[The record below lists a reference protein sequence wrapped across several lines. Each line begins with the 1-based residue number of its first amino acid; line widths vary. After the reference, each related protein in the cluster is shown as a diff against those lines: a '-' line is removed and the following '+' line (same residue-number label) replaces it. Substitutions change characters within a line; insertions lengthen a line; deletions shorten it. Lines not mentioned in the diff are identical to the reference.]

1 VTCKVK
7 KSRKGPKVTC
17 TVKLAKAKKGKL
29 HALLTRGTRVYATGR
44 TVRGVLTLT
53 AKRRL
58 RPGVYT
64 LTLVG
69 KHHSTRLSVTVR

>member
-1 VTCKVK
+1 
-7 KSRKGPKVTC
+7 
-17 TVKLAKAKKGKL
+17 
-29 HALLTRGTRVYATGR
+29 
-44 TVRGVLTLT
+44 VRGVLTLT